1 MNYLN
6 NPFVMRSVPDIAI
19 NRNRSYGAPRRGGGI
34 LFTYFYNG
42 LPSWQPYI
50 PLCVILPRSSIVE
63 KQKIIFQ
70 PGSKAIKLVTKIIP
84 L

>member
-1 MNYLN
+1 MA
-6 NPFVMRSVPDIAI
+6 AI
-19 NRNRSYGAPRRGGGI
+19 YS
-34 LFTYFYNG
+34 T
-42 LPSWQPYI
+42 
-50 PLCVILPRSSIVE
+50 VILPRSPIVE